1 VPLGP
6 EQCEVRHGYFVQSVK
21 NALKVFK
28 SRLTHR
34 VFTRIYV
41 KRRWVSG
48 GTLSGAGS
56 TLPET
61 EVVRTELPSLLRT
74 LEVRSMLD
82 IPCGDFNWMRE
93 LELSVRYTGA
103 DIVAPLIKKN
113 QRLFAG
119 PHRQF
124 FVADVIRHKLPEVD
138 LVLCRDCLVHLSNE
152 DAIKAVR
159 NIKRSGAKYL
169 LVTTYPM
176 RKENVDIL
184 TGEWRALNLELAPY
198 HFPPPLRVINEN
210 SRADDGKWGDKSLG
224 LWRIVD
230 LP

>member
-1 VPLGP
+1 M
-6 EQCEVRHGYFVQSVK
+6 RHGYFVQSVK
-21 NALKVFK
+21 SALKVFK
-28 SRLTHR
+28 SRLTRR

-41 KRRWVSG
+41 KRRWISG

-61 EVVRTELPSLLRT
+61 EVIRTELPSLLRV

-93 LELSVRYTGA
+93 LEFSVTYIGA
-103 DIVAPLIKKN
+103 DIVAPLIEKN
-113 QRLFAG
+113 QRFFTK
-119 PHRQF
+119 PHRKF
-124 FVADVIRHKLPEVD
+124 LVADVIRDNLPEVD

-176 RKENVDIL
+176 RKENMDIL
-184 TGEWRALNLELAPY
+184 TGEWRALNLELPPF
-198 HFPPPLRVINEN
+198 HFPPPLRVINEK
-210 SRADDGKWGDKSLG
+210 SRADGGKGSDKSLG
-224 LWRIVD
+224 LWRVVD

>member
-1 VPLGP
+1 MRRGD
-6 EQCEVRHGYFVQSVK
+6 FAQSVK
-21 NALKVFK
+21 SVLKLFK
-28 SRLTHR
+28 SRLTRR

-41 KRRWVSG
+41 KRRWISG

-56 TLPET
+56 TFAET
-61 EVVRTELPSLLRT
+61 EVIRAELPPLLRT

-93 LELSVRYTGA
+93 MELSVKYIGA
-103 DIVAPLIKKN
+103 DIVVPLIKKN
-113 QRLFAG
+113 RRSFAS
-119 PHRQF
+119 PHREF
-124 FVADVIRHKLPEVD
+124 LVADVIRDKLPEVD

-159 NIKRSGAKYL
+159 NIKRSGAKHL
-169 LVTTYPM
+169 LVTTYPV

-184 TGEWRALNLELAPY
+184 TGEWRALNLELPPFR
-198 HFPPPLRVINEN
+198 FPPPLRVINEN
-210 SRADDGKWGDKSLG
+210 SRADGGKGSDKSLG
-224 LWRIVD
+224 LWRVVD